1 MLADAYYIAQII
13 YPEEFKDIKPA
24 EKADQIYLKF
34 VGEKVYSEMTEI
46 FGGFKKM
53 ELN

>member
-13 YPEEFKDIKPA
+13 YPEEFKDLIPA

-34 VGEKVYSEMTEI
+34 VGEPVYSEMANI
-46 FGGFKKM
+46 FWW
-53 ELN
+53 L